1 LVNLSEFGFTGVR
14 NPSGQGLIT
23 HGGGYSTKSPLS
35 TPIGLQTSFAA
46 QSQKQGKVFARD
58 PFGERLLS
66 RRDFM
71 DSEI

>member
-1 LVNLSEFGFTGVR
+1 MPTALKTG
-14 NPSGQGLIT
+14 
-23 HGGGYSTKSPLS
+23 
-35 TPIGLQTSFAA
+35 FAA